1 MLNLQAESDS
11 LSLTAYKAYSRMQN
25 LTDFYNNQ
33 ISNYKSQL
41 SQLKKQLYASSMLRL
56 VIFCTA
62 LIGVYFSF
70 GNARLVWAI
79 VAITIVLFVFLV
91 SRHSDLQYKRDR
103 LKALLKINTTEIEVL
118 QRKFHH
124 LPDGNEFKNPGHY
137 FSQDIDL
144 FGRGSFYQYAN
155 RTVLKQGSEVFSS
168 ILLENSIADIP
179 AKQKAIEE
187 LGQMPMWRQ
196 EFSAVASLAKTE
208 TSTNVIIKWLS
219 NYTPFIPNMMQYL
232 PWVFSLASIGVIV
245 LYFLSVLPE
254 SMLFFW
260 LMLGLGV
267 TGIFTK
273 KITKLA
279 SDTSKIQSTF
289 EQYNKLLTILEETE
303 FKSSLLKEKRKRVVN
318 DKQKTSLVLREFS
331 KLLNSLDQN
340 NNFIY
345 LIFGNGFFL
354 RSLYTCFQIEKWIK
368 AYGSSVEEWFK
379 VIAFFDTYNS
389 LGNFAF
395 NHPEYSFPMIS
406 SEKPVLK
413 SKNAGHPLLD
423 PEKRILNDF
432 QIDREQFF
440 IITGANMAGKS
451 TFLRTV
457 SLQIVMA
464 NVGLPV
470 CSSNT
475 EYSPIKLITS
485 MRTADSLTDDESY
498 FFSELKRLKFIVD
511 EIQNDRY
518 FIVLDEI
525 LKGTNSTDKA
535 KGSRKFV
542 EKLVT
547 SKSTGIIAT
556 HDLSL
561 CDAAKDLPQ
570 VQNFYFDAEII
581 NDELHFDYKF
591 KTGICQNMN
600 ASFLLKKMRIVE

>member
-1 MLNLQAESDS
+1 
-11 LSLTAYKAYSRMQN
+11 MQD
-25 LTDFYNNQ
+25 LTDFYNDQ
-33 ISNYKSQL
+33 ISNYESQL
-41 SQLKKQLYASSMLRL
+41 SQVKKQLYASSMLRL

-62 LIGVYFSF
+62 VIGVYFSF
-70 GNARLVWAI
+70 GNAKLVWAI
-79 VAITIVLFVFLV
+79 IAITIALFIFLV
-91 SRHSDLQYKRDR
+91 SRHSDLQYKRNR
-103 LKALLKINTTEIEVL
+103 IKALLKLNTTEIEVL

-124 LPDGNEFKNPGHY
+124 LPDGDEFKNPEHY

-168 ILLENSIADIP
+168 LLLENSIEGIL
-179 AKQKAIEE
+179 AKQEAIKE
-187 LGQMPMWRQ
+187 LGAMPEWRQ
-196 EFSAVASLAKTE
+196 EFSAVASLTKTE
-208 TSTNVIIKWLS
+208 ISTTTIVAWLNGYQPFVPRLMNVFPWFFSAMSICLFIL
-219 NYTPFIPNMMQYL
+219 YFMDFIPESTL
-232 PWVFSLASIGVIV
+232 VIWWV
-245 LYFLSVLPE
+245 
-254 SMLFFW
+254 
-260 LMLGLGV
+260 LGLG
-267 TGIFTK
+267 IISIYIK
-273 KITKLA
+273 KIMKLGENA
-279 SDTSKIQSTF
+279 SKIQSTF
-289 EQYNKLLTILEETE
+289 QQYNQLLMQIENTE
-303 FKSSLLKEKRKRVVN
+303 FTSELLRSKKQDILADKEKTSAVTKR
-318 DKQKTSLVLREFS
+318 FS
-331 KLLNSLDQN
+331 KLLYNLEKG

-345 LIFGNGFFL
+345 AIFGNGFFL
-354 RSLYTCFQIEKWIK
+354 RTMHHCYQVEDWIRK
-368 AYGSSVEEWFK
+368 HGSSVEAWFK
-379 VIAFFDTYNS
+379 VIAFFDAYNS

-406 SEKPVLK
+406 DENPVLK
-413 SKNAGHPLLD
+413 SKDAGHPLLD

-432 QIDREQFF
+432 QIDKEQFF

-470 CSSNT
+470 CASRMDYT
-475 EYSPIKLITS
+475 PIRLITS
-485 MRTADSLTDDESY
+485 MRTSDSLTDDESY

-511 EIQNDRY
+511 EIKDDRY

-535 KGSRKFV
+535 IGSRKFV
-542 EKLVT
+542 EKLVA

-591 KTGICQNMN
+591 KKGICQNMN

>member
-1 MLNLQAESDS
+1 MQD
-11 LSLTAYKAYSRMQN
+11 LT
-25 LTDFYNNQ
+25 TFYNKQ
-33 ISNYKSQL
+33 ISVYSGEL
-41 SQLKKQLYASSMLRL
+41 SQIKKQLYASSMLRL
-56 VIFCTA
+56 AVFFLA
-62 LIGVYFSF
+62 AFGVYFSF
-70 GNARLVWAI
+70 GNSRIVWAI
-79 VAITIVLFVFLV
+79 IAITIVLFIFLV

-103 LKALLKINTTEIEVL
+103 LKALLKINETEIDVL

-124 LPDGNEFKNPGHY
+124 LPDGNEYKNPEHY

-144 FGRGSFYQYAN
+144 FGRGSFYQYAH
-155 RTVLKQGSEVFSS
+155 RTALKQGSEVFSS
-168 ILLENSIADIP
+168 VLLENSIDGIS
-179 AKQKAIEE
+179 AKQEAIKE
-187 LGQMPMWRQ
+187 LGQMPKWRQ
-196 EFSAVASLAKTE
+196 EFSAVASLTKTE
-208 TSTNVIIKWLS
+208 TSTKVITKWLC
-219 NYTPFIPNMMQYL
+219 NYSPFIPQIIQHVPM
-232 PWVFSLASIGVIV
+232 VFSLVSIGAII
-245 LYFLSVLPE
+245 LYFLSIIPE
-254 SMLFFW
+254 SMLFLW
-260 LMLGLGV
+260 LMLGLAI

-279 SDTSKIQSTF
+279 FDTAKIQSTF

-303 FKSSLLKEKRKRVVN
+303 FKSTLLKEKRERVIN

-340 NNFIY
+340 NNIIY
-345 LIFGNGFFL
+345 LFFGNGFFL
-354 RSLYTCFQIEKWIK
+354 RSLYTCFQIEKWISTH
-368 AYGSSVEEWFK
+368 GNSVEAWFNT
-379 VIAFFDTYNS
+379 IAFFDAYNS

-395 NHPEYSFPMIS
+395 NHPHYTFPELS
-406 SEKPVLK
+406 NASTRLK
-413 SKNAGHPLLD
+413 SADAGHPLLD
-423 PEKRILNDF
+423 SKKCVLNDF
-432 QIDREQFF
+432 EIDAAQFL

-470 CSSNT
+470 CASKML
-475 EYSPIKLITS
+475 YSPIKLITS

-511 EIQNDRY
+511 EIKNDCY

-542 EKLVT
+542 EKLVA

-561 CDAAKDLPQ
+561 CKAADELPQ
-570 VQNFYFDAEII
+570 VQNFFFDAEII
-581 NDELHFDYKF
+581 DDELHFDYKF
-591 KTGICQNMN
+591 KKGVCQNMN
-600 ASFLLKKMRIVE
+600 ASFLLKKMEIVE